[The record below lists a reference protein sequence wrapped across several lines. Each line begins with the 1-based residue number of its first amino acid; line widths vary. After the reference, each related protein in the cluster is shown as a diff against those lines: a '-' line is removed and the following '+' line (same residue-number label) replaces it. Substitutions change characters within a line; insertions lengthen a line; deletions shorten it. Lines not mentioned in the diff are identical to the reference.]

1 MDFDEL
7 FNESY
12 NRNVIER
19 ADLFFCRFYEI
30 FIDSSAEV
38 REAFKNTDMARQ
50 QGMLK
55 DSLHQIKNFALTR
68 KSNNFLEMLAV
79 VHRGTSIQ
87 DNMYDLWLQA
97 IVQTLQE
104 IDPNYKP
111 EEGLAWKIFLSP
123 GIEFMKGYAKR
134 RE

>member
-7 FNESY
+7 FSDSY
-12 NRNVIER
+12 QRNVLEKS
-19 ADLFFCRFYEI
+19 DLFFCRFYEI

-50 QGMLK
+50 QEMLK
-55 DSLHQIKNFALTR
+55 DSLHQIKNFALTK
-68 KSNNFLEMLAV
+68 KSNSFLEMLAV
-79 VHRGTSIQ
+79 VHRGTNIKN
-87 DNMYDLWLQA
+87 DMYDLWLQA

-104 IDPNYKP
+104 IDPNYQP
-111 EEGLAWKIFLSP
+111 EEGLAWKIILSP

-134 RE
+134 DS

>member
-7 FNESY
+7 FNDSY
-12 NRNVIER
+12 NRNVVER
-19 ADLFFCRFYEI
+19 SDLFFCRFYEI

-123 GIEFMKGYAKR
+123 GIEFMKGYPKR
-134 RE
+134 SE